1 MTTEVDFKT
10 MAGVVAGAYANRFDE
25 EGSPE
30 ILQQIFTA
38 HDMSGPLALAL
49 FNDLIEIK
57 HEDPTNWIVETYK
70 VLTSVFDFN
79 EDSELNDSEETE
91 KPESE

>member
-10 MAGVVAGAYANRFDE
+10 MTGVVAGAFANRYDE

-38 HDMSGPLALAL
+38 HDMSGPLALAYYNGL
-49 FNDLIEIK
+49 VEFT
-57 HEDPTNWIVETYK
+57 HEDPKNWITETYN

-79 EDSELNDSEETE
+79 QDESDEVKEADP
-91 KPESE
+91 PESE